1 MTSAV
6 KKLIKE
12 ANELEVGA
20 ELVSA
25 LEALGK
31 DAKGSRSEFK
41 ELKEIVEDA
50 KSVQYDEVVEDEII
64 DEEVIKEDNIIEDE
78 SLIKYKN
85 NRANA
90 FAIASYTFRGEE
102 FSIDVSTL
110 NETDK
115 KRLARAEEL
124 KIITK
129 V

>member
-50 KSVQYDEVVEDEII
+50 KDGKYES
-64 DEEVIKEDNIIEDE
+64 DEEE

-85 NRANA
+85 NRANP
-90 FAIASYTFRGEE
+90 FAIAEYTFRGEE
-102 FSIDVSTL
+102 FSIDVSKL

-115 KRLARAEEL
+115 KRLVRAEEL